1 MMPALLKK
9 PKVTPP
15 LPRPLVSFYAERWP
29 VEVCFLPIMTGSRL
43 LAFDAE
49 EVLKAVFD
57 LRPGAY
63 GQNVRERLLEEMAEF
78 LESWLVNLVANDQLW
93 WNGQLQVWQYLL

>member
-1 MMPALLKK
+1 MILTLKK

-15 LPRPLVSFYAERWP
+15 LPLPHLTVFFGWRHVCVSFSPR
-29 VEVCFLPIMTGSRL
+29 GSRL
-43 LAFDAE
+43 LELDAE
-49 EVLKAVFD
+49 EVLRSVFD
-57 LRPGAY
+57 VVPGAY
-63 GQNVRERLLEEMAEF
+63 GQGVSARLLEEMAEF